1 MSITSDNN
9 EVSAAPLGPETD
21 MRVMHAF
28 LQWNRAQPAPPVT
41 VTREYHIAR
50 KVLELL
56 KLELGAVAY
65 DGGVEDMPDTESER
79 PGFEAWVS
87 ASGRAHMLGRD
98 ERGWYKDLTI
108 TAWWSAWQ
116 GRATYE
122 AAQRRALALPQSDRA
137 TLMTAA
143 SLISGQFENAVTPES
158 VSAVVQ
164 KLIELA
170 AAPVPAVPAQAITL
184 DAHQLKQALAL
195 AWPDGD
201 ADPVQGFTVVTLCR
215 QPAGIASDET
225 GAVVPMPAGLYLSFD
240 DMPDEGLQQLLE
252 VPDPR
257 ATVEMPAD
265 GPELAPDTAEEPPV
279 ARKFPD
285 SAYALV
291 DPAYE
296 LLDNGLLRNRA
307 TGVVRPKLY
316 SRLPIPF
323 KVGDTVKV
331 VDGSQQHPLGK
342 VGKITHIY
350 EDAVYLDGIACCWER
365 LDPVPPDATCAPA
378 LPQPTHSGLRAWV
391 ERRFA
396 GTEMVHQTLSLEKM
410 SAEHRAQLEKHYRLE
425 VIELAPVARGI
436 DVGQEKSAAR
446 NWLRASGKLPMVGWT
461 LSDAYTEGWLAHALA
476 QLGASNAS
484 TTQRGDNKVC
494 RKSDGCREA
503 WKCSSATVGDCGARN
518 APLVPLVYR
527 GRPRQENGVL
537 LDWQSIDVATDV
549 EAQAW
554 AEKAGNGVWERATAA

>member
-1 MSITSDNN
+1 MNLDSDNN
-9 EVSAAPLGPETD
+9 AAAAAPVGPETD
-21 MRVMHAF
+21 MRVMHSF
-28 LQWNRAQPAPPVT
+28 LQWNRAQPTPPVT

-65 DGGVEDMPDTESER
+65 DGGVDNMPNIESER

-122 AAQRRALALPQSDRA
+122 AAQRRVLSLPPSDRSV
-137 TLMTAA
+137 LLTAA
-143 SLISGQFENAVTPES
+143 TLISGQFETTVTPEP

-170 AAPVPAVPAQAITL
+170 AAPVPAVPTQAITL

-215 QPAGIASDET
+215 QPAGIASDED
-225 GAVVPMPAGLYLSFD
+225 GAVVQMPEGLYLSFD
-240 DMPDEGLQQLLE
+240 DMPDEGMQQLME
-252 VPDPR
+252 IPDPR
-257 ATVEMPAD
+257 ATVEPTAQ
-265 GPELAPDTAEEPPV
+265 ELELTPDTAEELPV

-307 TGVVRPKLY
+307 TGVVRPKMY
-316 SRLPIPF
+316 SGLPIPF

-331 VDGSQQHPLGK
+331 VDGSHQHPLGK

-350 EDAVYLDGIACCWER
+350 EDIVYLEGIACCWER
-365 LDPVPPDATCAPA
+365 LDPVPPALPAPA
-378 LPQPTHSGLRAWV
+378 PSELRAWV

-396 GTEMVHQTLSLEKM
+396 GSEMVHQTLSLKKM

-425 VIELAPVARGI
+425 VIELAPVAKGM

-446 NWLRASGKLPMVGWT
+446 NWLRVSGKLPMVGWT

-476 QLGASNAS
+476 QLGASTAS
-484 TTQRGDNKVC
+484 AAQRGDNKVC
-494 RKSDGCREA
+494 RKPEGCADA
-503 WKCSSATVGDCGARN
+503 WKCSSAAVGDCGARN
-518 APLVPLVYR
+518 APLEPLGYR

-537 LDWQSIDVATDV
+537 LDWQSLDVTTDV

-554 AEKAGNGVWERATAA
+554 AEKAGNGVWERTTSA